1 MNNSPFGYGYWMYR
15 ENPYNTNTTL
25 TSAPTHTIQSAT
37 QLPNQYVP
45 AIARKPVQQQNKVR
59 DTQEYHPI
67 ITGGYNVPTPTPT
80 PTPNSV
86 PTSAPITPPPQTQ
99 SLDTVLQPARVN
111 AALGEVIDLDNLAK
125 STVFIDPKTGRYTS
139 DNAAARYFINRESSG
154 RANAENKGHYG
165 LYQIG
170 SGYWGSYGDKS
181 IDYVKGALDPVTAH
195 QAFIKGTTDAVKA
208 LQKWGV
214 EPTIGN
220 AWIIHNQGIGGAKN
234 LFLNPDAVLTG
245 KAYTNAIH
253 NLGKKQAAYY
263 TAHPELLTGRAFINY
278 WNGK

>member
-1 MNNSPFGYGYWMYR
+1 MADYWMYR
-15 ENPYNTNTTL
+15 DNPFNVNPNL
-25 TSAPTHTIQSAT
+25 SPGG
-37 QLPNQYVP
+37 LPGLLQPIDTYQMP
-45 AIARKPVQQQNKVR
+45 QQQATPVTAKPRQQYDYLKDVQ
-59 DTQEYHPI
+59 TYHPM
-67 ITGGYNVPTPTPT
+67 ITGGYNVPAPA
-80 PTPNSV
+80 PNTAPV
-86 PTSAPITPPPQTQ
+86 SAPVTPPQTQ
-99 SLDTVLQPARVN
+99 SLDTVLQPARAN
-111 AALGEVIDLDNLAK
+111 AGLGEVIDLDNLAK

-154 RANAENKGHYG
+154 RADAENKGHYG

-170 SGYWGSYGDKS
+170 SGYWGNYGDKS

-195 QAFIKGTTDAVKA
+195 QAFIRGTTDAVKA

-214 EPTIGN
+214 DPTIGN